1 MNDPVIE
8 TKNLSMRPF
17 AESDLEWLVS
27 HRSDGDIAKYLGGS
41 ALQTPE
47 FVKKRLRF
55 YMETF
60 AEKGYSMCFTSLKET
75 GEPVGVTGIQ
85 PLEKTGLVEVGY
97 SFEREHWGKGFAT
110 EAAVAWL
117 DFGFRSAGLERIVA
131 VAEPENEGSIKV
143 MKKLGMKFEKS
154 SLSYGLQVVR
164 YSVEREVFYATHPEL

>member
-55 YMETF
+55 YMDTF
-60 AEKGYSMCFTSLKET
+60 AEKGYSMCFTSLKE
-75 GEPVGVTGIQ
+75 I
-85 PLEKTGLVEVGY
+85 GY
-97 SFEREHWGKGFAT
+97 SFEKEYWGKGFAT